1 MNCLKK
7 LYFKH
12 LHFAVFLIGAID
24 SINKKGKNMKLQN
37 TVLNS
42 FTHTQLRNT
51 HHKYVGICIDK
62 PMFELQGVFQC
73 RGNHVLKGAISKK
86 KRICSRGEHI
96 LSFKNSI

>member
-1 MNCLKK
+1 
-7 LYFKH
+7 
-12 LHFAVFLIGAID
+12 
-24 SINKKGKNMKLQN
+24 MKLQN

-86 KRICSRGEHI
+86 KEYAPVGSIFFPLRIASRVA
-96 LSFKNSI
+96 SFSYFFPY